1 MRYRRFRRRRR
12 MTPKQLSIRA
22 EIDSKAQRLNFFL
35 LGIGESVKGF
45 YSPDELKQLI
55 DILAKEVLPLALDI
69 EALEDRL
76 YGKRL
81 GARTRKNPKPRKTA
95 QKSAKSKGIRP
106 RP

>member
-1 MRYRRFRRRRR
+1 
-12 MTPKQLSIRA
+12 MTPKQLSI
-22 EIDSKAQRLNFFL
+22 KAQRLKFFL